1 MQNQHIDLRNKA
13 LRSVCAGQ
21 PTQDLKDHKFTSKGQ
36 PWGSK
41 EVLGNLEARLIS
53 CFIDQYWANI
63 QGGEKALYLRDE
75 IEPLGF
81 TVKMHM
87 KRGCSFIFTSSYWM
101 CTISQP
107 LYCRYHYNEQEQL
120 AL

>member
-63 QGGEKALYLRDE
+63 QEETALYLRDE
-75 IEPLGF
+75 IESLGF

-107 LYCRYHYNEQEQL
+107 LYRRYHYNEQEQL